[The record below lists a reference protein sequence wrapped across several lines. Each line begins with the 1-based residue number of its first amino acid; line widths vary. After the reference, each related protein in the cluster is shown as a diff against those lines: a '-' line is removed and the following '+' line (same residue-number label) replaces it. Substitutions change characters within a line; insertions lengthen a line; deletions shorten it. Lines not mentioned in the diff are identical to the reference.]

1 MYKYYLAERATRVGP
16 RPVNAQLST
25 TIFLNPCYPVT
36 ASSCL
41 PSRVRGD
48 GSENDSP
55 VYFSSE
61 AGTYTKSGER
71 NNVSYF

>member
-1 MYKYYLAERATRVGP
+1 MYKYNLAERATRAGP
-16 RPVNAQLST
+16 LPVNAQLST
-25 TIFLNPCYPVT
+25 TIFLNPCYSVN
-36 ASSCL
+36 AYSCL
-41 PSRVRGD
+41 QSTVRGD
-48 GSENDSP
+48 DSGNETP